1 MTQKCLLFAG
11 CLLLAACGGASAREA
26 EQPNHAG
33 VSESAAA
40 ARRESEALMQHAR
53 AFARSADYTRAEQYL
68 NLAVQSGRSE
78 TEVTPLLIDVCIK
91 DQRYRA
97 ALQYAQEHLRRHP
110 RAYRLRFVEA
120 SLLAALGDVARAR
133 EALEKVLSVSP
144 THADAHYSL
153 AVLLRDELGNRYD
166 ADQHFR
172 SYLKLSPLGSH
183 AEEARQ
189 SLLEAMP

>member
-1 MTQKCLLFAG
+1 MIGKSSVLAV
-11 CLLLAACGGASAREA
+11 CLLLAGCGGAKTLGAGNASDVGPNERVAVARHEA
-26 EQPNHAG
+26 EF
-33 VSESAAA
+33 
-40 ARRESEALMQHAR
+40 LMQHAR
-53 AFARSADYTRAEQYL
+53 AFARRGDYTRAEQYL

-78 TEVTPLLIDVCIK
+78 AEVTPLLIDVCIK

-97 ALQYAQEHLRRHP
+97 ALQYAQEYLRRHP

-133 EALEKVLSVSP
+133 EALERVLSVSP
-144 THADAHYSL
+144 THSDAHYSL
-153 AVLLRDELGNRYD
+153 AVLLRDELGNRFG

-172 SYLKLSPLGSH
+172 SYLELAPRGSH

-189 SLLEAMP
+189 SLLEAIP